1 MYHYQIEIYV
11 VIQSQNLMKLK
22 IALPR
27 LERKNL
33 IQPLN
38 IEIFLNSVRFCKY
51 KYITIQIQKLSY
63 LFQPVI
69 NFPLQGN
76 IEKHYRSIL

>member
-11 VIQSQNLMKLK
+11 VIQSQNLMK
-22 IALPR
+22 IALSR

-63 LFQPVI
+63 LF
-69 NFPLQGN
+69 
-76 IEKHYRSIL
+76 